1 MSHYDVIVV
10 GAGIAGSLVAKEL
23 GRQGRRVLVLEAGE
37 RVTDPA
43 RGHREALDR
52 YATASAKV
60 PGSAHRPH
68 LAVGWPEVT
77 DLTGTDG
84 VPGFR
89 AAGHL
94 LQDGPAP
101 VRQRLR
107 PGQWRHRQRLDRPR
121 PAHAAGGLRHRSLRI
136 RAPLATHL

>member
-23 GRQGRRVLVLEAGE
+23 SRWGRRVLVLEAGE
-37 RVTDPA
+37 RATDPA

-68 LAVGWPEVT
+68 PAVGWPEVT

-84 VPGFR
+84 DPGFR

-94 LQDGPAP
+94 LQDGPLPYASGYVRANGGTGNVWTGLAP
-101 VRQRLR
+101 RML
-107 PGQWRHRQRLDRPR
+107 P
-121 PAHAAGGLRHRSLRI
+121 
-136 RAPLATHL
+136 